1 MKILITAVWI
11 IVNAPIAKAEENSFA
26 KNVKASLVFRDEI
39 NRTNGYPHVLKVYLR
54 LDNVHDSQIT
64 WLTDKVR
71 GIKAELLDASGIP
84 VPQPPSACSIQS
96 SSDLFLLPYGS
107 SIEWLISHGGVS
119 MSGDTKNN
127 YAVMVGGQGWL
138 IPINSAASY
147 RLRISLFGLPG
158 VRPGDR
164 SAQEIG
170 HRTFESLINLP
181 PTIISVAPNVEQ
193 ECPDQPATAPDSKV
207 K

>member
-11 IVNAPIAKAEENSFA
+11 IGSAPFAKAEENSFA
-26 KNVKASLVFRDEI
+26 KNVKASLVFREEI
-39 NRTNGYPHVLKVYLR
+39 NGANGYPHFLKVYLR
-54 LDNVHDSQIT
+54 LDNIHDSQIT
-64 WLTDKVR
+64 WITDQVQ

-119 MSGDTKNN
+119 MTGDIKNN
-127 YAVMVGGQGWL
+127 YAVTVGGHGWL
-138 IPINSAASY
+138 IPMNSAASY

-164 SAQEIG
+164 DAQEIG
-170 HRTFESLINLP
+170 HRTFKSLINLP
-181 PTIISVAPNVEQ
+181 PTVISVTPNVEH
-193 ECPDQPATAPDSKV
+193 ECPGQPATAPESKP